1 MGDCP
6 RIKFNNRDGKQ
17 QSRIDQLVIQSEMH
31 GSTMSPAQQYPSPS
45 SGFFNSPSTGP
56 LSPPNTIPSS
66 PSAPSFHPHYP
77 HSKGFQPHFN
87 EELSPHHAGV
97 IPRRP
102 EPITPGN
109 QRIPNWPNGSLQ
121 YRENQISSPASSDST
136 DISSPTSP
144 DSSAHM
150 HARFGRDPWQNSY
163 HGQPMFPN
171 SSFPPPNTVA
181 PPNDLVKSVHH
192 LRDLN
197 NHGHRPDNVFG
208 GGSHRYPLNPRGC
221 PETTTSGS
229 GVDLGE
235 PRDTYSNRLYAG
247 STNTVAP
254 TNHPHI
260 FQDSF
265 SSQNGIMG
273 GFSHSGSHYADSGM
287 SLRQGKQGYEEGF
300 LNPVCI
306 ASLGISE
313 EDLILMPT
321 RDLNKFLKSKGLS
334 RDMQKAIKQQRRTMK
349 NRGYAA
355 SCRVKREEQCKELK
369 AELTKLDQKNK
380 EIIQCNQ
387 EVSEQINTLKDQ
399 CTQLHRYLD
408 KNYRGRENLSNQ
420 QNFWMTKKTTTSE
433 KNF

>member
-1 MGDCP
+1 
-6 RIKFNNRDGKQ
+6 
-17 QSRIDQLVIQSEMH
+17 
-31 GSTMSPAQQYPSPS
+31 MSPAQQYQSPS
-45 SGFFNSPSTGP
+45 SGFFINSPSTGP
-56 LSPPNTIPSS
+56 LSSPNSIPSS

-87 EELSPHHAGV
+87 GEVSSHHSGV

-102 EPITPGN
+102 EPITAGN
-109 QRIPNWPNGSLQ
+109 QRIPNWPNGTLHYPES
-121 YRENQISSPASSDST
+121 QISSPTSSDST

-144 DSSAHM
+144 DSPAHM
-150 HARFGRDPWQNSY
+150 HSRFGRDPWQNGY
-163 HGQPMFPN
+163 QGPPMFPN
-171 SSFPPPNTVA
+171 SSFPPPNAVA
-181 PPNDLVKSVHH
+181 PPNDLVKSVHQ
-192 LRDLN
+192 LRDIN

-208 GGSHRYPLNPRGC
+208 GGNHRYPLNPRGC

-235 PRDTYSNRLYAG
+235 SRDTYSNRLYAG
-247 STNTVAP
+247 STNTIAP
-254 TNHPHI
+254 TNHPHS
-260 FQDSF
+260 FPDSF

-287 SLRQGKQGYEEGF
+287 SMRQGKQGYEEGF
-300 LNPVCI
+300 LNPVCV
-306 ASLGISE
+306 ASLGISD

-369 AELTKLDQKNK
+369 AELAKLDQRNK
-380 EIIQCNQ
+380 EIIQCNE
-387 EVSEQINTLKDQ
+387 EVEEQIKTLKEQ
-399 CTQLHRYLD
+399 CGTVQRYLE
-408 KNYRGRENLSNQ
+408 KNYRGSNQ
-420 QNFWMTKKTTTSE
+420 QRNY
-433 KNF
+433 